1 MNARI
6 IISSDLISEIDRI
19 NYITS
24 LSEDEFHSHIRSLY
38 YVSNFVDMLSAED
51 YDFLVDR
58 EPPR

>member
-1 MNARI
+1 MYARI

-24 LSEDEFHSHIRSLY
+24 LSEDEFRSYIRSLY

-51 YDFLVDR
+51 YD
-58 EPPR
+58 